1 MNQDDQLDAYTDS
14 VLRRIDADV
23 LDSLSPDQYKAVKE
37 GISAARPYAR
47 HPIDKRGVLPLFFAR
62 YYFVFLMGR
71 DKRTSTIKEEL
82 NRKQKS
88 GMAGGAMFVVFA
100 LSPLILAALVVLYF
114 VKSAAGIDLMG
125 DQHAWDMIK
134 DILGL

>member
-1 MNQDDQLDAYTDS
+1 MNKDDKLDAYTDS

-23 LDSLSPDQYKAVKE
+23 LDSLSPDQYNAIKE

-47 HPIDKRGVLPLFFAR
+47 HPIDKRGVLPVFFAR

-71 DKRTSTIKEEL
+71 DKRTSTIKEEIS
-82 NRKQKS
+82 RKRKS
-88 GMAGGAMFVVFA
+88 GLAGGAMFFVFA
-100 LSPLILAALVVLYF
+100 LSPLILAGLVVLYF
-114 VKSAAGIDLMG
+114 VKSAAGVDLMG
-125 DQHAWDMIK
+125 DQHAWDLIK

>member
-14 VLRRIDADV
+14 VLRRIDTDV
-23 LDSLSPDQYKAVKE
+23 LDSLSPDQYKAIKE
-37 GISAARPYAR
+37 GVSAARPYAR

-71 DKRTSTIKEEL
+71 DKRTSTVKEEL
-82 NRKQKS
+82 NRKRKG
-88 GMAGGAMFVVFA
+88 GMAGGAMFFVFA

-114 VKSAAGIDLMG
+114 LKSAAGVDLMG
-125 DQHAWDMIK
+125 DQHAWDLIK